1 MSPPTN
7 QHSLDAAAFLKNFV
21 MAQQQQQQ
29 QHQSQPA
36 PAQGPAASVPPP
48 LLPAPAQAPQAQ
60 APNHAVSLHQLIAAA
75 QQQQQRPGSTPL
87 PQLDPNTAR
96 LVVDALNAAKQQQ
109 QQAGAPP
116 PAAAATAPPS
126 VAPPAPPYQQ
136 TVPTFGSV
144 DSTSPPNT
152 VPSQQHHQQNL
163 LASAHL
169 LGSLNPTIAA
179 ALMTSALQQSA
190 GVKNLPFSPSQGT
203 LNSQQPPEKSKS
215 SSSTIGSAS
224 NIAPG
229 GAPSRASATFPP
241 PPTMSAAA
249 SLSGQAPPPLSILS
263 APTGGSIL
271 TAPTGGPPV
280 ASLHHHYPQQQ
291 QRPPPTNH
299 PITKMQRWSLEQL
312 ESHAKELQDGG
323 YQIPQ
328 AVAILLN
335 DARRKEEKRQAK
347 RIANRKSAC
356 TSRARKKA
364 QIDQLMNENAQL
376 RRLEVI
382 LSYLP
387 DPVIVIS
394 PQGVI
399 TFCSMQVERVFKHK
413 VSDLVGANI
422 EDLMIPKSRGVIKK
436 LIRDMLV
443 AEQELSDPSVNDKKS
458 AGGDIS
464 GGSGGHPFGNSENA
478 SESAFPLLEV
488 KVNSTQVDAG
498 EDVSDSDEN
507 RRHSPNGKKFSQAA
521 ATEISSLTHK
531 DSSFNSNEG
540 DDSTPPLKKAKVDT
554 NGKKMNSSESDESSD
569 QRNAN
574 ANLPKNV
581 EACKLNKDKN
591 VEVRFSHKDDVM
603 GAYVTANNAD
613 AKLSSLMHEPS
624 MKAKHTMGP
633 ADKQEEQCS
642 STMDSSLSKTSSEKA
657 QAKKGNS
664 SEDSG
669 YREGGESPEDSN
681 SSSSCASIEIASLTK
696 KRARPM
702 APSRNVCLIRSD
714 LSTIW
719 CEMTSSVRTS
729 MPHDEADRGSVSKEG
744 SVQEPEELHKEIM
757 LCFRPIQ
764 EGEKVSS
771 DLRFRR
777 VLASQEK
784 LSDESGSG
792 SNPKIPGVSESS
804 GGGSGSNNDGANTS
818 NGADPSSAGTQTDVD
833 GSMQLQKNRPLKKR
847 AFELQES
854 AEVGNKKS
862 RPAETSAV
870 ETMMKLAKKPSFP

>member
-1 MSPPTN
+1 
-7 QHSLDAAAFLKNFV
+7 
-21 MAQQQQQQ
+21 MAQQQHQQQ
-29 QHQSQPA
+29 Q
-36 PAQGPAASVPPP
+36 PPP
-48 LLPAPAQAPQAQ
+48 PQGSVASAPPTMPAAPAQAPQAQ
-60 APNHAVSLHQLIAAA
+60 APHAAVSLQQLIMAA
-75 QQQQQRPGSTPL
+75 QQQRPGSTPL
-87 PQLDPNTAR
+87 PQLDANTAR
-96 LVVDALNAAKQQQ
+96 LVTDALNMAKQQAQ
-109 QQAGAPP
+109 QQHQAGAPP
-116 PAAAATAPPS
+116 AAAP
-126 VAPPAPPYQQ
+126 VAPPPQPYQQ
-136 TVPTFGSV
+136 NMATYGSV
-144 DSTSPPNT
+144 DSTSPPAV
-152 VPSQQHHQQNL
+152 VPPQPQQHHQHQQTL
-163 LASAHL
+163 LASAQL
-169 LGSLNPTIAA
+169 LGSLNPKFTRY
-179 ALMTSALQQSA
+179 LTS
-190 GVKNLPFSPSQGT
+190 V
-203 LNSQQPPEKSKS
+203 
-215 SSSTIGSAS
+215 
-224 NIAPG
+224 
-229 GAPSRASATFPP
+229 
-241 PPTMSAAA
+241 
-249 SLSGQAPPPLSILS
+249 SIS
-263 APTGGSIL
+263 
-271 TAPTGGPPV
+271 
-280 ASLHHHYPQQQ
+280 
-291 QRPPPTNH
+291 
-299 PITKMQRWSLEQL
+299 

-323 YQIPQ
+323 YQLPQ
-328 AVAILLN
+328 AVAILLA

-376 RRLEVI
+376 RRMELI

-399 TFCSMQVERVFKHK
+399 TFCSMQLERVFKHK
-413 VSDLVGANI
+413 VNDLVGANI

-436 LIRDMLV
+436 LIRDMLA
-443 AEQELSDPSVNDKKS
+443 AEQELSDPSENGDDAKKS

-464 GGSGGHPFGNSENA
+464 GGSGGHPFGNSEHA

-507 RRHSPNGKKFSQAA
+507 RRHSPNGKKSSQAA

-540 DDSTPPLKKAKVDT
+540 DDATPPLKKAKVDT
-554 NGKKMNSSESDESSD
+554 NGKKTNSSESDESSD

-574 ANLPKNV
+574 ANLSKNV

-613 AKLSSLMHEPS
+613 AKLSSLMHEPLL
-624 MKAKHTMGP
+624 KTKHVMGP

-681 SSSSCASIEIASLTK
+681 SSSSCASIEIASLTR

-729 MPHDEADRGSVSKEG
+729 IPQDDADRGSVSKEG
-744 SVQEPEELHKEIM
+744 SVQEPEEMQKEIL

-777 VLASQEK
+777 VISQEK
-784 LSDESGSG
+784 QSDGSGSG

-804 GGGSGSNNDGANTS
+804 GGGSGSNTAYTS
-818 NGADPSSAGTQTDVD
+818 NGADPSSTETPTDVD
-833 GSMQLQKNRPLKKR
+833 GSMQLKKNRPLKKR
-847 AFELQES
+847 AFDMQES
-854 AEVGNKKS
+854 VQVGNKKS

-870 ETMMKLAKKPSFP
+870 ESMMELAKKPSFP

>member
-1 MSPPTN
+1 MSPPS
-7 QHSLDAAAFLKNFV
+7 QQSLDAAAFLKNYV
-21 MAQQQQQQ
+21 MAQQQHQQQ
-29 QHQSQPA
+29 Q
-36 PAQGPAASVPPP
+36 PPP
-48 LLPAPAQAPQAQ
+48 PQGSVASAPPTMPPAPAQAPQAQ
-60 APNHAVSLHQLIAAA
+60 APHAAVSLQQLIMAA
-75 QQQQQRPGSTPL
+75 QQQRPGSTPL
-87 PQLDPNTAR
+87 PQLDANTAR
-96 LVVDALNAAKQQQ
+96 LVTDALNMAKQQAQQQ

-116 PAAAATAPPS
+116 AAAP
-126 VAPPAPPYQQ
+126 VAPPPQPYQQ
-136 TVPTFGSV
+136 NMATYGSV
-144 DSTSPPNT
+144 DSTSPPAVAV
-152 VPSQQHHQQNL
+152 VPPQPQQHHQHQQTL
-163 LASAHL
+163 LASAQL

-179 ALMTSALQQSA
+179 ALMTTALQQSA
-190 GVKNLPFSPSQGT
+190 GVTNLPFSPSQTT
-203 LNSQQPPEKSKS
+203 LNSKQAPENSRS
-215 SSSTIGSAS
+215 SSSTLCSGSNNRAT
-224 NIAPG
+224 G
-229 GAPSRASATFPP
+229 GATRASTTFPP
-241 PPTMSAAA
+241 PTLSAAA
-249 SLSGQAPPPLSILS
+249 SLSGQAAPPLSILS
-263 APTGGSIL
+263 AP
-271 TAPTGGPPV
+271 AGGPPPAV
-280 ASLHHHYPQQQ
+280 ASLHHHHHPQQQ
-291 QRPPPTNH
+291 QQHRPPPTNH

-323 YQIPQ
+323 YQLPQ
-328 AVAILLN
+328 AVAILLA

-376 RRLEVI
+376 RRMELI

-399 TFCSMQVERVFKHK
+399 TFCSMQLERVFKHK
-413 VSDLVGANI
+413 VNDLVGANI

-436 LIRDMLV
+436 LIRDMLA
-443 AEQELSDPSVNDKKS
+443 AEQELSDPSENGDDAKKS

-464 GGSGGHPFGNSENA
+464 GGSGGHPFGNSEHA

-507 RRHSPNGKKFSQAA
+507 RRHSPNGKKSSQAA

-540 DDSTPPLKKAKVDT
+540 DDATPPLKKAKVDT
-554 NGKKMNSSESDESSD
+554 NGKKTNSSESDESSD

-574 ANLPKNV
+574 ANLSKNV

-613 AKLSSLMHEPS
+613 AKLSSLMHEPLL
-624 MKAKHTMGP
+624 KTKHVMGP

-681 SSSSCASIEIASLTK
+681 SSSSCASIEIASLTR

-729 MPHDEADRGSVSKEG
+729 IPQDDADRGSVSKEG
-744 SVQEPEELHKEIM
+744 SVQEPEEMQKEIL

-764 EGEKVSS
+764 EGDKVSS

-777 VLASQEK
+777 VISQEK
-784 LSDESGSG
+784 QSDGSGSG

-804 GGGSGSNNDGANTS
+804 GGGSGSNNDGVNAAYTS
-818 NGADPSSAGTQTDVD
+818 NGADPSSTETQTDAN
-833 GSMQLQKNRPLKKR
+833 GSMQLKKNRPLKKR
-847 AFELQES
+847 AFEMQES
-854 AEVGNKKS
+854 VQLGNKKS

-870 ETMMKLAKKPSFP
+870 ESMMELAKKSSFP

>member
-7 QHSLDAAAFLKNFV
+7 QQSLDAAAFLKNYV
-21 MAQQQQQQ
+21 LAQQ
-29 QHQSQPA
+29 QHQSQSA
-36 PAQGPAASVPPP
+36 SAQGGSAAAAVPPP
-48 LLPAPAQAPQAQ
+48 LPPVPAQAPQEA
-60 APNHAVSLHQLIAAA
+60 NHAVSLQQLIAAT
-75 QQQQQRPGSTPL
+75 QQQRPGSNPL

-109 QQAGAPP
+109 PAGAP
-116 PAAAATAPPS
+116 PAAAAPPGAPP
-126 VAPPAPPYQQ
+126 PPFQQ
-136 TVPTFGSV
+136 TVQPSFGSV
-144 DSTSPPNT
+144 DSTSAPTAAVPP
-152 VPSQQHHQQNL
+152 QQHHQQNL

-169 LGSLNPTIAA
+169 LGSLNPAIAA

-190 GVKNLPFSPSQGT
+190 GVTNLPFSPSQHNSQGT
-203 LNSQQPPEKSKS
+203 LNSQQAPEKSKS
-215 SSSTIGSAS
+215 SSTALSNAPST
-224 NIAPG
+224 APG
-229 GAPSRASATFPP
+229 GASTTFPP
-241 PPTMSAAA
+241 PAMSAAA
-249 SLSGQAPPPLSILS
+249 SLTGQAPPPLSIMS
-263 APTGGSIL
+263 
-271 TAPTGGPPV
+271 APTGGPPV

-291 QRPPPTNH
+291 KHRPPPPNH

-323 YQIPQ
+323 YQLPQ

-335 DARRKEEKRQAK
+335 DARRKEEKRVAK

-382 LSYLP
+382 LSHLP

-399 TFCSMQVERVFKHK
+399 TFCSMQLERVFKHK

-422 EDLMIPKSRGVIKK
+422 EDLMIPRSRGVIRK

-443 AEQELSDPSVNDKKS
+443 AEQELSDPSVNGNDAKKS

-464 GGSGGHPFGNSENA
+464 GGSDGHPFGNLENA

-507 RRHSPNGKKFSQAA
+507 RRHSPNGKKSSQAA

-531 DSSFNSNEG
+531 GSSFNSNEV
-540 DDSTPPLKKAKVDT
+540 DDATPPLKEAKVDT

-624 MKAKHTMGP
+624 LKAKHTMGP

-642 STMDSSLSKTSSEKA
+642 STMDSSLTKTSSEKA

-681 SSSSCASIEIASLTK
+681 SSSSCASIEIASLTRR
-696 KRARPM
+696 RARPM

-729 MPHDEADRGSVSKEG
+729 MPPDDADRGGSVSKEG
-744 SVQEPEELHKEIM
+744 SVQEQEEFQKEIL

-771 DLRFRR
+771 DLRFWR
-777 VLASQEK
+777 VLSQEK
-784 LSDESGSG
+784 QSDGSGSG
-792 SNPKIPGVSESS
+792 SNPKIPGVSESSGGS

-833 GSMQLQKNRPLKKR
+833 GSMQLKKNRPLKKR
-847 AFELQES
+847 ALDIQES

-870 ETMMKLAKKPSFP
+870 ETMMELAKNTSFP